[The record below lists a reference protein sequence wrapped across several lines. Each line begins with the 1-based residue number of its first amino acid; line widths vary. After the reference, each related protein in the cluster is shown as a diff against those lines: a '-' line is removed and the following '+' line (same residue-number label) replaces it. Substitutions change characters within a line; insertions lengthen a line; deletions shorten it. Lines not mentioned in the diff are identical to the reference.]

1 MKMKTIIMSMNMM
14 LIFQLYHFKYFFLSC
29 DSDEKGKSQNG
40 SSQMSFQVWRS
51 SLNRSMLSK
60 NPFAHSQRKLL
71 FDTLQK
77 RFTKKKKK
85 KKFWKNPVFESFF
98 NEGSHSLAT
107 LK

>member
-1 MKMKTIIMSMNMM
+1 MFMNMM

-51 SLNRSMLSK
+51 SLNRSILSK

-71 FDTLQK
+71 FDALQK
-77 RFTKKKKK
+77 RFTKKKK